1 MRKLGLIILAVI
13 LIFSAMLIL
22 VPANAQTPTP
32 APVNLVQNPG
42 FEDPTNIADPPTSW
56 TAVGSSLERNT
67 DANSGS
73 YSGYVYAEDSYY
85 TQTVIISPIAAYK
98 FSVYLKASDATAKA
112 VLMIQ
117 DSNHVN
123 LVAPLVLST
132 TNSAWTKKLT
142 YLPTLNTAYY
152 AVITLDL
159 EASGASPQAY
169 FDDIVLIEKG
179 GCFIATAAYGS
190 ATAQQLDVL
199 RNFRDQVL
207 LKNPVGA
214 KFVELYYDAS
224 PPLADYISQHP
235 VLRTVVRAVLIDPIV
250 SITRATRAIWGD

>member
-1 MRKLGLIILAVI
+1 
-13 LIFSAMLIL
+13 
-22 VPANAQTPTP
+22 
-32 APVNLVQNPG
+32 VQNPG

-132 TNSAWTKKLT
+132 TNSAWTKKVNL
-142 YLPTLNTAYY
+142 
-152 AVITLDL
+152 
-159 EASGASPQAY
+159 
-169 FDDIVLIEKG
+169 
-179 GCFIATAAYGS
+179 S
-190 ATAQQLDVL
+190 AHVEYRVL
-199 RNFRDQVL
+199 RSHYAGSGGFRS
-207 LKNPVGA
+207 
-214 KFVELYYDAS
+214 FS
-224 PPLADYISQHP
+224 PGLF
-235 VLRTVVRAVLIDPIV
+235 R
-250 SITRATRAIWGD
+250 